1 MTNETYATGDSRR
14 LWLYVAACA
23 AIVAAPAL
31 LGLSLDAN
39 ALMHE
44 RGPVQL
50 LQGAVLAAA
59 SAGTLYRLSRDGGSH
74 RLAPLWVTAAFG
86 LFLLAWREVE
96 LDMHYFQLHAFSWK
110 YLLDEGRPVA
120 LKLIFGTVS
129 IGSLVLMAGYLF
141 AHRSRF
147 VAGLF
152 QRWPALLIALVAAGA
167 LTLVISQ
174 LWDKGELIH
183 RYFGLAAFQ
192 SARLEPIQEEM
203 LELLG
208 ELLLLLAVVELN
220 ILARR
225 GHPALA

>member
-1 MTNETYATGDSRR
+1 MTNGIYATGGSRR

-23 AIVAAPAL
+23 AILAAPAL
-31 LGLSLDAN
+31 LGLSLDAT

-59 SAGTLYRLSRDGGSH
+59 SAGMLYRLSRDGGSH
-74 RLAPLWVTAAFG
+74 RLAPLWVTAAFK

-96 LDMHYFQLHAFSWK
+96 LDMHYSQLHAFSWK

-120 LKLIFGTVS
+120 HKLIFGTVS
-129 IGSLVLMAGYLF
+129 IGSLALMAGYLF
-141 AHRSRF
+141 AHRSRL

-167 LTLVISQ
+167 LTLVTSQ

-208 ELLLLLAVVELN
+208 GLLLLLAVVELN

-225 GHPALA
+225 GHPALV